1 MLKDN
6 NQGDQIDICT
16 CWPIVLFGQFFK
28 RVCATFLNCKSYVLI
43 LTKIGWAT
51 FGAIFS
57 QNNLVTLDIINEA
70 DILGV
75 FYILRQGCQKVYFD
89 TTYICKNPN
98 LGRY

>member
-43 LTKIGWAT
+43 LTKIGWESSTYSGRVARKYILILHT
-51 FGAIFS
+51 YVKIP
-57 QNNLVTLDIINEA
+57 IWA
-70 DILGV
+70 DIDGPWNE
-75 FYILRQGCQKVYFD
+75 
-89 TTYICKNPN
+89 IC
-98 LGRY
+98 